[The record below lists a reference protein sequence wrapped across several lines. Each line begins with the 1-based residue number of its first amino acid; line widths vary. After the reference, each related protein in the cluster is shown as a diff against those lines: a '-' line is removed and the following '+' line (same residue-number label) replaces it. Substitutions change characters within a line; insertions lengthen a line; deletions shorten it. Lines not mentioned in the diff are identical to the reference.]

1 MSIDVIIFHNK
12 ILIIWQQRCM
22 LNERTEFQAKVG
34 FSMNTKQMQYAL
46 ALSETLNFSQV
57 AEQLGISQPA
67 LSKQIQ
73 HLEQELGVRLFD
85 RNRSPMTLTP
95 AGEYFIRNAREL
107 VYKEDQ
113 LRKALGQFRSGDSGR
128 LVIGVTPFR
137 SLYLMPELVKKIRNR
152 YPGVCISVHEVNSAQ
167 LRKDAAEGKC
177 DLAIVNLPVDTALL
191 DVVPL
196 EPDTLV
202 LAVHHSLLGKLPEAG
217 NDHYPEVEF
226 SQLQELPFV
235 VLSPGQEMRTLFD
248 GLCAAAGVQPIIAA
262 EVIGVASA
270 LAMARAGVGAAV
282 LPLQFVHSQ
291 HFDDHLSLYIVK
303 NSLYSRQ
310 PAVVT
315 RRGQVRTPYAD
326 YAISVLTEKRDGG
339 I

>member
-1 MSIDVIIFHNK
+1 
-12 ILIIWQQRCM
+12 
-22 LNERTEFQAKVG
+22 
-34 FSMNTKQMQYAL
+34 MNIKQIQYVL

-73 HLEQELGVRLFD
+73 HIEKDLGVKLFD
-85 RNRSPMTLTP
+85 RNHSPLTLTP
-95 AGEYFIRNAREL
+95 AGEYFVRGAREL
-107 VYKEDQ
+107 VYQEEQ
-113 LRKALGQFRSGDSGR
+113 LRKALEQFRSGESGH
-128 LVIGVTPFR
+128 LVIGITPFR
-137 SLYLMPELVKKIRNR
+137 CLYLMPELLKKIRSR
-152 YPGVCISVHEVNSAQ
+152 YPGVRISVHEVNSSQ

-191 DVVPL
+191 DVIPL

-202 LAVHHSLLGKLPEAG
+202 LAVHNTMTGKLPATKEGEYLAV
-217 NDHYPEVEF
+217 DF
-226 SQLQELPFV
+226 DQLRDLPFV
-235 VLSPGQEMRTLFD
+235 VQSPGQELRNLFD
-248 GLCAAAGVQPIIAA
+248 GLCTAAGFHPIIAA
-262 EVIGVASA
+262 EVVGVTSA

-291 HFDDHLSLYIVK
+291 HFDNNLSLYIIK

-315 RRGQVRTPYAD
+315 RRGQIRTPYAD
-326 YAISVLTEKRDGG
+326 YAIRLLTEQEE
-339 I
+339 

>member
-1 MSIDVIIFHNK
+1 
-12 ILIIWQQRCM
+12 
-22 LNERTEFQAKVG
+22 
-34 FSMNTKQMQYAL
+34 MNTKQIQYVL

-73 HLEQELGVRLFD
+73 HIEKDLGVKLFD
-85 RNRSPMTLTP
+85 RNHSPLTLTP
-95 AGEYFIRNAREL
+95 AGEYFVRSAREM
-107 VYKEDQ
+107 VYQEEQ
-113 LRKALGQFRSGDSGR
+113 LRKALEQFRSGESGH

-137 SLYLMPELVKKIRNR
+137 CLYLIPELLKKIRSR
-152 YPGVCISVHEVNSAQ
+152 YPGVSISVHEVNSSQ
-167 LRKDAAEGKC
+167 LRKDAVEGKC

-191 DVVPL
+191 DVIPL

-202 LAVHHSLLGKLPEAG
+202 LAVHNTMTEKLPAAKDGEYLAV
-217 NDHYPEVEF
+217 NFD
-226 SQLQELPFV
+226 QLRDLPFV
-235 VLSPGQEMRTLFD
+235 VQSPGQELRNLFD
-248 GLCAAAGVQPIIAA
+248 GLCTAAGFRPIIAA
-262 EVIGVASA
+262 EVVGVTSA

-291 HFDDHLSLYIVK
+291 HLDNNLSLYIIK
-303 NSLYSRQ
+303 NSPYSRQ

-326 YAISVLTEKRDGG
+326 FAIRLLTEQE
-339 I
+339 

>member
-1 MSIDVIIFHNK
+1 M
-12 ILIIWQQRCM
+12 
-22 LNERTEFQAKVG
+22 EVG
-34 FSMNTKQMQYAL
+34 VAMNTRQVQYAL
-46 ALSETLNFSQV
+46 ALSEVLNFSQV

-73 HLEQELGVRLFD
+73 HLEKELGVQLFD

-95 AGEYFIRNAREL
+95 AGEYFVRNAREL
-107 VYKEDQ
+107 VYQEEQ
-113 LRKALGQFRSGDSGR
+113 LCKALAQFQSGESGR

-137 SLYLMPELVKKIRNR
+137 SLYLMPELVKKIRSR
-152 YPGVCISVHEVNSAQ
+152 YPGVCITLHEVNSAQ

-177 DLAIVNLPVDTALL
+177 DLAVVNLPVDTALL
-191 DVVPL
+191 DVIPL

-202 LAVHHSLLGKLPEAG
+202 LAVHGSMAENLPAARDGKYMTVDFA
-217 NDHYPEVEF
+217 
-226 SQLQELPFV
+226 QLQALPFV
-235 VLSPGQEMRTLFD
+235 ALSPGQELRNLFD
-248 GLCAAAGVQPIIAA
+248 GLCAAAGFYPNIAA
-262 EVIGVASA
+262 EVVGVTSA
-270 LAMARAGVGAAV
+270 WTMARAGVGAAV

-291 HFDDHLSLYIVK
+291 HFDDNLSLYVIR

-326 YAISVLTEKRDGG
+326 YAIKVLTEQE
-339 I
+339 